1 MRSLRLKAD
10 MRRADKEIQFYQDR
24 SDLAQKISKI
34 EERRNKKKESSDD
47 EQEVEDKFKVRRQK
61 NIEKIVKYHQRK
73 RRDFKQHEPIL
84 ED

>member
-1 MRSLRLKAD
+1 MALR
-10 MRRADKEIQFYQDR
+10 
-24 SDLAQKISKI
+24 ISKI

-73 RRDFKQHEPIL
+73 RRDFK
-84 ED
+84 

>member
-73 RRDFKQHEPIL
+73 RRDFKQREPIL